1 MPIKKRVHRA
11 ETADDGQV
19 RTRLS
24 HVRLILLDMDDTI
37 FNASAGMLAAIHE
50 RMEEYIGRKLGLPP
64 EEAVRVQKDYWRVYG
79 ATFVGL
85 ARHHGIAPEEFFEAT
100 HGFDLRPF
108 LKNDTGKTRLR
119 EVIAR
124 LPGRQVVLT
133 NGPGCYA
140 RAVVKGLNLS
150 NLFAGVI
157 SASDMHLCGKW
168 RSKPDPMLFAHAA
181 HAFGARPCQT
191 LFIDDNAHNLAAAKA
206 LGMFTVWSRG
216 YRNEKPVTAAH
227 PWADLVVENLDE
239 LLSKFMRARS

>member
-1 MPIKKRVHRA
+1 M
-11 ETADDGQV
+11 
-19 RTRLS
+19 
-24 HVRLILLDMDDTI
+24 
-37 FNASAGMLAAIHE
+37 
-50 RMEEYIGRKLGLPP
+50 
-64 EEAVRVQKDYWRVYG
+64 
-79 ATFVGL
+79 
-85 ARHHGIAPEEFFEAT
+85 ARPSWALRAT

-108 LKNDTGKTRLR
+108 LKTNTGKTRLR
-119 EVIAR
+119 EVIGR
-124 LPGRQVVLT
+124 LPGRKVVLT

>member
-85 ARHHGIAPEEFFEAT
+85 ARH
-100 HGFDLRPF
+100 
-108 LKNDTGKTRLR
+108 
-119 EVIAR
+119 AR
-124 LPGRQVVLT
+124 L
-133 NGPGCYA
+133 
-140 RAVVKGLNLS
+140 
-150 NLFAGVI
+150 
-157 SASDMHLCGKW
+157 
-168 RSKPDPMLFAHAA
+168 
-181 HAFGARPCQT
+181 
-191 LFIDDNAHNLAAAKA
+191 
-206 LGMFTVWSRG
+206 
-216 YRNEKPVTAAH
+216 
-227 PWADLVVENLDE
+227 
-239 LLSKFMRARS
+239 